1 MIVTSTEE
9 ATALGVHSSPIG
21 IIPKKNKPNKWRLIV
36 DLSAPAKG
44 SLNDGI
50 NKEFCSMSYISV
62 DAITE
67 KVVSLEKNT
76 LLAKMNIEQA

>member
-1 MIVTSTEE
+1 MKIADPQVVMDYLRAEREANRVIVMSTEE

-44 SLNDGI
+44 S
-50 NKEFCSMSYISV
+50 
-62 DAITE
+62 
-67 KVVSLEKNT
+67 
-76 LLAKMNIEQA
+76 